1 MRDLRTRA
9 IACHAHFQVP
19 YSCATPHRPCAP
31 HVDVCDV
38 KEYTQAGR
46 QHARRPHSHGYKD
59 QTDLRVQCKRTE
71 RGNALVHCAP
81 LGE

>member
-1 MRDLRTRA
+1 MRDRRTRA
-9 IACHAHFQVP
+9 IACHAHFHNIGQL
-19 YSCATPHRPCAP
+19 
-31 HVDVCDV
+31 
-38 KEYTQAGR
+38 EEAGR

>member
-1 MRDLRTRA
+1 M
-9 IACHAHFQVP
+9 
-19 YSCATPHRPCAP
+19 PHRPCCHCAARR
-31 HVDVCDV
+31 CLRC
-38 KEYTQAGR
+38 KKYTIVGQLEEAGR
-46 QHARRPHSHGYKD
+46 PHAWRPDSHGYKD